1 MFINVSLGVICVMH
15 GFSPVFFPPVDVAAP
30 VAVKAEENGDV
41 ADLINK
47 YGKSTFWGMFAAIL
61 VSKEVFIIDAEFML
75 ACEIGAFVLTGY
87 VLTGDTLNKMSEEQD
102 KATVAKFEAAN
113 DFMIEMFTQ
122 YKMVNSTLQNKP
134 AVMKQY
140 AEEYKSAIEAHAAY
154 QTIKPAHAA
163 RASVLAAL
171 ESIKVKEEHATAMA
185 WQEAVDAATA
195 NVTAAFEGDK
205 KLEDEMFTLAV
216 QNLGFSQPDTT
227 EQNDP
232 VKRLFMKEFQEE

>member
-1 MFINVSLGVICVMH
+1 
-15 GFSPVFFPPVDVAAP
+15 
-30 VAVKAEENGDV
+30 
-41 ADLINK
+41 
-47 YGKSTFWGMFAAIL
+47 
-61 VSKEVFIIDAEFML
+61 ML

-122 YKMVNSTLQNKP
+122 YKMVNDTLKNKP

-140 AEEYKSAIEAHAAY
+140 AEEYKNAIEAHAAY

-171 ESIKVKEEHATAMA
+171 ESIKTKEEHATAMA
-185 WQEAVDAATA
+185 WQEAVDTATA

-205 KLEDEMFTLAV
+205 KLEDEMFNLAV
-216 QNLGFSQPDTT
+216 QNLGFSSPDTT

-232 VKRLFMKEFQEE
+232 VKRLFMKEFQDE